1 MKILFLSRWF
11 PHPPDNGARMRVFHL
26 LKGLARKHR
35 VDLISFVED
44 SPSPESCEVLRGFLG
59 EVLTVPYRAF
69 QPGKL
74 TALAGFFSP
83 TPRSLLD
90 TYSRA
95 MADTV
100 SRLAEKERYD
110 LVIASEL
117 DMAPYARLVSGARKV
132 LEELEVTK
140 IARRSLDEPHPLRR
154 LRYRLTWWKLSR
166 YLGHLLNEFDGCTVV
181 SEPEREAVMRCAPQ
195 LKKMAVIPNGVDL
208 SFYQPADE
216 KEMEPDSLIFTGAVS
231 YRVNFEGLEYFTR
244 EIYPLIL
251 AERPGARL
259 YVTGKTD
266 PAPLERLNL
275 REKIVFTGYL
285 ADLRPMLR
293 RACVNVV
300 PLLTGGGTRLKILEG
315 WAAGTPIVSTS
326 RGAEGLSFEDGRHL
340 LIADLP
346 GQFARAA
353 LRIMS
358 DPALRASLRENG
370 RALVETHYGWNAIV
384 ERLDDFLVEI
394 SSGES
399 LRR

>member
-44 SPSPESCEVLRGFLG
+44 PPSPDSCKVLKRFLG

-353 LRIMS
+353 LRIIS

-370 RALVETHYGWNAIV
+370 RALVETHYGWNTIV

>member
-11 PHPPDNGARMRVFHL
+11 PHPPDNGARIRVLSL
-26 LKGLARKHR
+26 LRGLARKHR

-44 SPSPESCEVLRGFLG
+44 PPSPESCEVLREFLG

-95 MADTV
+95 MADAV
-100 SRLAEKERYD
+100 FRLAVKERYD

-140 IARRSLDEPHPLRR
+140 IARRSLDEPHLLRR
-154 LRYRLTWWKLSR
+154 LRYGLTWWKLSR
-166 YLGHLLNEFDGCTVV
+166 YLVRLLGEFDGCTVV
-181 SEPEREAVMRCAPQ
+181 SELEREVVMRCAPQ
-195 LKKMAVIPNGVDL
+195 LKNMAVIPNGVDL

-216 KEMEPDSLIFTGAVS
+216 REMEPESLIFTGAVS
-231 YRVNFEGLEYFTR
+231 YRVNFEGLEYFAR

-266 PAPLERLNL
+266 PAPLEQLNL
-275 REKIVFTGYL
+275 REKMVFTGYL

-326 RGAEGLSFEDGRHL
+326 RGAEGLLFEDGRHL
-340 LIADLP
+340 LIADQP
-346 GQFARAA
+346 GQFARAV
-353 LRIMS
+353 LRILS

-370 RALVETHYGWNAIV
+370 RALVETHYDWNAIV
-384 ERLDDFLVEI
+384 DRLDDFLVEI
-394 SSGES
+394 SSGGS
-399 LRR
+399 LRW

>member
-11 PHPPDNGARMRVFHL
+11 PHPPDNGARIRVFSI

-35 VDLISFVED
+35 VDLISFIEA
-44 SPSPESCEVLRGFLG
+44 PPAPESCAVLREFLG
-59 EVLTVPYRAF
+59 EVLTVPYRGF

-95 MADTV
+95 MADAV
-100 SRLAEKERYD
+100 SRLALKERYD

-117 DMAPYARLVSGARKV
+117 DMAPYARLVSGAWKV

-140 IARRSLDEPHPLRR
+140 IARRALDESHPLRR
-154 LRYRLTWWKLSR
+154 LRYQLTWWKLSR
-166 YLGHLLNEFDGCTVV
+166 YLGHLLEEFDGCTVV
-181 SEPEREAVMRCAPQ
+181 SEPEREVVVRCAPQ
-195 LKKMAVIPNGVDL
+195 LKHMAVIPNGVDL

-216 KEMEPDSLIFTGAVS
+216 KETEPESLIFTGAVS

-251 AERPGARL
+251 AERPGAHL

-275 REKIVFTGYL
+275 REKVVFTGYL
-285 ADLRPMLR
+285 ADLRPVLR
-293 RACVNVV
+293 KACVNVV

-326 RGAEGLSFEDGRHL
+326 RGAEGLAFEDGRHL
-340 LIADLP
+340 LLADQP
-346 GQFARAA
+346 GQFARAV
-353 LRIMS
+353 LRVFS
-358 DPALRASLRENG
+358 DPVLRASLRENG

-384 ERLDDFLVEI
+384 DRLDDFLIEV
-394 SSGES
+394 SSGDP
-399 LRR
+399 LR

>member
-1 MKILFLSRWF
+1 VKILFLSRWF

-44 SPSPESCEVLRGFLG
+44 PPSSDSCEVLKRFLG

-90 TYSRA
+90 TYSRV

-100 SRLAEKERYD
+100 FRLAEKERYD

-353 LRIMS
+353 LRIIS

-370 RALVETHYGWNAIV
+370 RALVETHYGWNTIV